1 MKKTLFVVMLSCL
14 SSTLFGQLT
23 TTSSRMT
30 DSTKAVE
37 TFYANAPAI
46 LDSLTRFSF
55 VKADNKKL
63 VSELGTWKSNY
74 FQLSSQTKD
83 CFTVELKYLAQIN
96 TITQDKTIAITKA
109 SRRGFENWIW
119 RLGAVATILK
129 VAKVW

>member
-1 MKKTLFVVMLSCL
+1 
-14 SSTLFGQLT
+14 
-23 TTSSRMT
+23 MT

-96 TITQDKTIAITKA
+96 TITQDKTIATTKA